1 MRTLL
6 NSSRDIRSRGQL
18 SSSEYALIQ
27 VGTRTE
33 LGQNLQGSYNR
44 TIKTV
49 VELGSP
55 NVMWLGGIEQ
65 GQATFQRLVGS
76 KGFFDGWDGD
86 ECGVISP
93 VAINL
98 GGGPCVAAA
107 SGGLAFADSMFEG
120 FNFSL
125 QAGVLEISEGCTI
138 RFGSMK
144 KI

>member
-6 NSSRDIRSRGQL
+6 NSTREVRSRGQL
-18 SSSEYALIQ
+18 ASSEYALVQI
-27 VGTRTE
+27 GGRTE
-33 LGQNLQGSYNR
+33 LGQSLQGNYSRN
-44 TIKTV
+44 IKTI

-55 NVMWLGGIEQ
+55 NVMWIGGLEQ

-93 VAINL
+93 VAVNL
-98 GGGPCVAAA
+98 GAGPCVAAA
-107 SGGLAFADSMFEG
+107 SGGLSFSDSMIEG
-120 FNFSL
+120 FTFSL
-125 QAGVLEISEGCTI
+125 QAGVLEISEGCTL

-144 KI
+144 RI